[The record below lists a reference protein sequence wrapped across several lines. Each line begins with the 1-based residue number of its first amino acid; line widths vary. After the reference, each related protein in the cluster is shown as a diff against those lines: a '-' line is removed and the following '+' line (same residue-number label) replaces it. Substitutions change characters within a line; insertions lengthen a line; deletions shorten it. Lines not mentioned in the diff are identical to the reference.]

1 MIEEA
6 EKELEKVSKTYT
18 ESKQNLITAVRSLY
32 QEVLEGETNAANR
45 LKASERASDQLKI
58 DQSKYAAG
66 LLSSFRHYAGRKQF
80 GKRRG
85 KLRISSCQFGHKE
98 DAV

>member
-6 EKELEKVSKTYT
+6 KKELEKVSKHILNPNRINHCRT
-18 ESKQNLITAVRSLY
+18 KLY

-66 LLSSFRHYAGRKQF
+66 LLSS
-80 GKRRG
+80 
-85 KLRISSCQFGHKE
+85 
-98 DAV
+98 